1 MIYEDL
7 EAFKQDLRN
16 QEKKDKTIAQY
27 SNYICEFIEATRH
40 PSKRRYNKR
49 ASNWLQSQVD
59 ATAQRQLKQHQYK
72 DFNFK

>member
-49 ASNWLQSQVD
+49 AS
-59 ATAQRQLKQHQYK
+59 Y
-72 DFNFK
+72 